1 MKKAAYGLSGLIV
14 LLVAAALIVP
24 SVIDW
29 NGYKPEI
36 SAEVRKAT
44 GRTLEI
50 TGDLE
55 FTVLPAPRLRISGAR
70 LSNAPG
76 ATAAH
81 MMSLKELRVSVA
93 LLPLLRGDIEI
104 GQVDLIEPV
113 IELEKLPNGQMNW
126 VFVPEADGSA
136 GSAVSAAGS
145 SSPQRPATPAKADA
159 GQTAGPPARP
169 PANPSAF
176 KLDALAIKNGTIVY
190 RDKATDTVE
199 RIEKLTADISA
210 GSLTGPFTFKGGVT
224 VRDTPL
230 TVTADVRRFVENGA
244 VPFRLTLGTPATKA
258 RIGLTGTVTDVETKP
273 SISAKLVGKGDNLAV
288 LVASLTRSAPLAQL
302 GQSFAVSAT
311 VAGSDVAVTVNDLTL
326 QLGGS
331 RATGNIKVALKD
343 GVRAD
348 IALHMASLD
357 ADALMSAATVS
368 PISDTPTPDQAP
380 VTTAPA
386 SGQPTNGASAPKFE
400 LPGDIEANID
410 LTIDEVIARQD
421 RVRAVRLAATLKD
434 GAVTLNTLT
443 AGFPGATELSAS
455 GTLTAPQGALTY
467 AGKAAFRSTN
477 LRRFLGWVGVD
488 VATVPA
494 DRLRRFNVSADVSG
508 NAEQVQ
514 MAGIVAQLDASR
526 MSGGVTLALRDRT
539 AFGASISIDQINA
552 DAYIGKPVAVDPS
565 PVSKAEGETPVTPG
579 PTSETAQKPETTPE
593 PKGPFAILNDFDA
606 NLTFRVGS
614 LSYQRMA
621 IQGVRLDGTLVNGVL
636 TLRDA
641 SVQNFAGTSAQ
652 VKGIFSGLEGVPI
665 FNGTVSAASNDL
677 TGLFRIAGIEPP
689 VTPRKLGKMRLTSRT
704 AASVTGLTIDA
715 NFQLA
720 EVRARIAG
728 KVSGLAAGPSG
739 APEIDISVDAQHP
752 ELARLANLFADGKP
766 GSAIGRVG
774 LKMTLKGDEHAVALD
789 VDAGVA
795 GGAFKVAG
803 TIGTPLGIPKLEITA
818 DVKHPNL
825 VRFVRAFDPGFRPA
839 NPRLGGLSMA
849 VKLTGTEDA
858 LAITGLT
865 GKIGPTSV
873 SGQGS
878 YRATKAGA
886 ARPDVKLSLVTS
898 AIPLSDFLEA
908 PPASG
913 RSQVPSGRTQ
923 GTGTRSSAGATAL
936 PAAQR
941 WSTDPIDTSAL
952 GVVDANIDLR
962 AEAVLYQTFRVDQ
975 PQIVAV
981 LKDKILDV
989 QRVTGTM
996 FDGGFEMRGKVDG
1009 RGVPVA
1015 TTSLTITRANVG
1027 KALFQAAEFD
1037 IATGILTFGMDL
1049 TARGRSQRDMV
1060 GALSGNGKID
1070 VIDGVAKGF
1079 DLKRASDNLK
1089 NINQLAGLLGV
1100 LSSAMDGGET
1110 KFSSLKGTFEITKG
1124 IMTTNDLQLVAD
1136 AGAGDARGFV
1146 DLPKWNMDML
1156 ADFRLTDHE
1165 SAPPF
1170 RVRALGA
1177 LDNPRR
1183 LFDFQA
1189 LQAWALQRGVGGLI
1203 RNLVPGAKSGG
1214 GSQQEQQQQPK
1225 PEDIIRGLL
1234 KGLGR

>member
-1 MKKAAYGLSGLIV
+1 MKKATYGLSGLIV

-29 NGYKPEI
+29 NGYKSEI
-36 SAEVRKAT
+36 SAEVRKVT
-44 GRTLEI
+44 GRTLKI

-76 ATAAH
+76 AAAAH
-81 MMSLKELRVSVA
+81 MMSFQELRVSVA

-126 VFVPEADGSA
+126 LLVPEADGSA
-136 GSAVSAAGS
+136 GSAVA
-145 SSPQRPATPAKADA
+145 SSPQRPATPEKADA
-159 GQTAGPPARP
+159 GQTASPPASSS
-169 PANPSAF
+169 ANASAF
-176 KLDALAIKNGTIVY
+176 KLDALAIENGTIVY
-190 RDKATDTVE
+190 RDKTTDTVE
-199 RIEKLTADISA
+199 WIKNLTADISA
-210 GSLTGPFTFKGGVT
+210 GSLTGPFTFNGGLT

-230 TVTADVRRFVENGA
+230 TVTAHVRRFVENGA

-258 RIGLTGTVTDVETKP
+258 RIGLTGTVSDVETKP
-273 SISAKLVGKGDNLAV
+273 SISAKLDGKGDDLGA
-288 LVASLTRSAPLAQL
+288 LVASLTRSAAPPQL

-311 VAGSDVAVTVNDLTL
+311 VAGADVAVTLNDLTL

-331 RATGNIKVALKD
+331 KATGNIRVALKD

-348 IALHMASLD
+348 IALRMASLD
-357 ADALMSAATVS
+357 ADALMSSATVS
-368 PISDTPTPDQAP
+368 LIPDTPSPDQAP
-380 VTTAPA
+380 VAAAPA
-386 SGQPTNGASAPKFE
+386 VSQAPNGASAPKFE

-410 LTIDEVIARQD
+410 LTIDEVIALQD

-434 GAVTLNTLT
+434 GVMTLSTLT

-455 GTLTAPQGALTY
+455 GTVTTPQGALTY

-488 VATVPA
+488 MATVPA

-514 MAGIVAQLDASR
+514 VAGIVAQLDASR
-526 MSGGVTLALRDRT
+526 MSGGVTVALRDRA

-552 DAYIGKPVAVDPS
+552 DAYIGKLVTADPW
-565 PVSKAEGETPVTPG
+565 PVSKAEDATPVTPG
-579 PTSETAQKPETTPE
+579 QKSETAQKPETTLE
-593 PKGPFAILNDFDA
+593 PKGPLAILNDFDA
-606 NLTFRVGS
+606 NLIFRVGI
-614 LSYQRMA
+614 LSYQRMP

-641 SVQNFAGTSAQ
+641 SVRNLAGTSAQ
-652 VKGIFSGLEGVPI
+652 IKGTFSGLAGVPI
-665 FNGTVSAASNDL
+665 FNGTVSAASDDL

-704 AASVTGLTIDA
+704 AASETGLTIDA
-715 NFQLA
+715 TFQLA
-720 EVRARIAG
+720 EVRAKMAG
-728 KVSGLAAGPSG
+728 KVSGLATGQSG
-739 APEIDISVDAQHP
+739 VPTIDISVDAQHP
-752 ELARLANLFADGKP
+752 ELARLANLFADGKT
-766 GSAIGRVG
+766 GSAVGRIG
-774 LKMTLKGDEHAVALD
+774 LKMTLKGNQRAVALD

-803 TIGTPLGIPKLEITA
+803 TIGTPLGIPKLDITA

-825 VRFVRAFDPGFRPA
+825 VRFVRAFDRGFRPA
-839 NPRLGGLSMA
+839 NPRLGGLNMA
-849 VKLTGTEDA
+849 VKLAGTQDA
-858 LAITGLT
+858 LAISDLT

-878 YRATKAGA
+878 YRAAKVGA
-886 ARPDVKLSLVTS
+886 ARPYVKLSLITS
-898 AIPLSDFLEA
+898 TIPLSDFLEA
-908 PPASG
+908 PPASS
-913 RSQVPSGRTQ
+913 RSRGPSGLPQ
-923 GTGTRSSAGATAL
+923 GTSTRSSAGAPAV

-941 WSTDPIDTSAL
+941 WLTDPIDTDAL
-952 GVVDANIDLR
+952 GLVDANIDLR
-962 AEAVLYQTFRVDQ
+962 AEAVLYQAFRVDQ
-975 PQIVAV
+975 PQIIAV
-981 LKDKILDV
+981 LKDKVLDV
-989 QRVTGTM
+989 QRVAGTM
-996 FDGGFEMRGKVDG
+996 FDGGFEMTGKVDG

-1015 TTSLTITRANVG
+1015 TTSLTITRANFG
-1027 KALFQAAEFD
+1027 KALFQATEFD
-1037 IATGILTFGMDL
+1037 IATGMLNFGMDL
-1049 TARGRSQRDMV
+1049 SARGRTQRDMI

-1070 VIDGVAKGF
+1070 VIDWVARGF

-1089 NINQLAGLLGV
+1089 NINKLVGVLSV

-1124 IMTTNDLQLVAD
+1124 FLVTNDLQLVAD
-1136 AGAGDARGFV
+1136 AGVGNARGFI
-1146 DLPKWNMDML
+1146 DLPKWKMDMF
-1156 ADFRLTDHE
+1156 ADFRLTEHE

-1170 RVRALGA
+1170 RVRAVGA
-1177 LDNPRR
+1177 PDNPRR

-1189 LQAWALQRGVGGLI
+1189 LQAWVLQRGVGGLI
-1203 RNLVPGAKSGG
+1203 QKLVPGAKSND
-1214 GSQQEQQQQPK
+1214 GSQEEQPK
-1225 PEDIIRGLL
+1225 PADLIRGLL
-1234 KGLGR
+1234 KRLER